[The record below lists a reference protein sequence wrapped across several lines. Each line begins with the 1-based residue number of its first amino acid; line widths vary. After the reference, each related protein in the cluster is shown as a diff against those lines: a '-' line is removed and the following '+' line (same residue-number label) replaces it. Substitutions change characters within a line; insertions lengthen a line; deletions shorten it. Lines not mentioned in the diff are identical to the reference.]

1 MFLAGPAAPATY
13 VQRGDRRIMLV
24 RPGPAI
30 EPHLLGIESLL
41 PIQVAP
47 AAPRT
52 GARALLVRLLVDA
65 LHDAG
70 LLPPGGRWHRRE
82 NPRRSALA
90 RDWLAGRIDREV
102 ALPVALVADA
112 LGVDPTVLAVAVA
125 RAPSVPAPSRRRG
138 RNLSATSGSAETLR
152 TGPTTT
158 TAGGPLHDDVDDVDE
173 DDEQGSETEGDENV
187 GERQERRRERRH

>member
-1 MFLAGPAAPATY
+1 LALPGNPP
-13 VQRGDRRIMLV
+13 VESRRSSRISSGSS
-24 RPGPAI
+24 R
-30 EPHLLGIESLL
+30 SS
-41 PIQVAP
+41 
-47 AAPRT
+47 RSRSRCT
-52 GARALLVRLLVDA
+52 RRARALLVRLLVDA
-65 LHDAG
+65 LGDAG
-70 LLPPGGRWHRRE
+70 LLTGGRWHRRGD
-82 NPRRSALA
+82 PRRCALA
-90 RDWLAGRIDREV
+90 RAWLCGQLDREV